1 LRLARRYIIFFRKHK
16 TMKRPW
22 LTTTTGQRWS
32 IVLSAVV
39 SAAIVLA
46 LIGYWILQ
54 AAPRTE
60 VKQLD
65 PTQID
70 YCHLDDCLPIDKL
83 AGLELVTTPEPY
95 KVLESEQGTII
106 QLRFVNHGRLEGTRE
121 LRLVLQSANG
131 KIVEDMSQEV
141 SFLQKGPVLVEFLF
155 TGFLEELQRGNL
167 QLGY

>member
-1 LRLARRYIIFFRKHK
+1 
-16 TMKRPW
+16 M
-22 LTTTTGQRWS
+22 
-32 IVLSAVV
+32 LSAIV
-39 SAAIVLA
+39 SAAIVIA

-95 KVLESEQGTII
+95 RVVESEQGTII
-106 QLRFVNHGRLEGTRE
+106 QLRFVNHGRLEGARQ
-121 LRLVLQSANG
+121 LRLILQSADG
-131 KIVEDMSQEV
+131 KIVQDMSQEV
-141 SFLQKGPVLVEFLF
+141 RFLPKGPVLVEFLF
-155 TGFLEELQRGNL
+155 TGFPEELQHGNL

>member
-1 LRLARRYIIFFRKHK
+1 
-16 TMKRPW
+16 MKRPW

-32 IVLSAVV
+32 IVLSAIV
-39 SAAIVLA
+39 SAAIVIA

-95 KVLESEQGTII
+95 RVVESEQGTII
-106 QLRFVNHGRLEGTRE
+106 QLRFVNHGRLEGARQ
-121 LRLVLQSANG
+121 LRLILQSADG
-131 KIVEDMSQEV
+131 KIVQDMSQEV
-141 SFLQKGPVLVEFLF
+141 RFLPKGPVLVEFLF
-155 TGFLEELQRGNL
+155 TGFPEELQHGNL

>member
-1 LRLARRYIIFFRKHK
+1 
-16 TMKRPW
+16 
-22 LTTTTGQRWS
+22 
-32 IVLSAVV
+32 VLSAIV
-39 SAAIVLA
+39 SAAIVIA

-95 KVLESEQGTII
+95 RVVESEQGTII
-106 QLRFVNHGRLEGTRE
+106 QLRFVNHGRLEGARQ
-121 LRLVLQSANG
+121 LRLILQSADG
-131 KIVEDMSQEV
+131 KIVQDMSQEV
-141 SFLQKGPVLVEFLF
+141 RFLPKGPVLVEFLF
-155 TGFLEELQRGNL
+155 TGFPEELQHGNL

>member
-1 LRLARRYIIFFRKHK
+1 
-16 TMKRPW
+16 M
-22 LTTTTGQRWS
+22 
-32 IVLSAVV
+32 LSAVV
-39 SAAIVLA
+39 SAAIVIA

-95 KVLESEQGTII
+95 RVVESERGTII
-106 QLRFVNHGRLEGTRE
+106 QLRFVNHGRLEGARE
-121 LRLVLQSANG
+121 LRLKLQSADG
-131 KIVEDMSQEV
+131 QILEGMSQEV
-141 SFLQKGPVLVEFLF
+141 RFLPKGPVLVEFLF
-155 TGFLEELQRGNL
+155 TGFPEELQHGNL